1 MQQPDLGKKIA
12 LLRKEKGLT
21 QEELVER
28 CSINVRTIQRIE
40 SGEVIPRPI
49 TLRLI
54 LEALDYD
61 FEMLNHELNANE
73 SHAAF
78 FSLNWLQRF
87 FLIGFEPA
95 KHFGSST
102 KMLQFAWIA
111 GLVAF
116 LIGFPE
122 SGMEY
127 AQYEQRFDTG
137 LNLIYA
143 IVKAISFIALV
154 IMMRGFIIIGD
165 FHHNYLMKISS
176 YLIIIHSLFTAIYYV
191 ASAYFPQLQSEQ
203 ADGGVAITYGAI
215 LLLFGISLNK
225 IRPEFGKAA
234 GIAGVITVIASI
246 LFITLILWWVGLLL
260 LIPIEILEIV
270 ILYKGYE
277 IFLKNVSES
286 RIS

>member
-1 MQQPDLGKKIA
+1 MKQPDLGKKIA
-12 LLRKEKGLT
+12 FLRKEKGLT

-28 CSINVRTIQRIE
+28 CCINVRTIQRIE

-61 FEMLNHELNANE
+61 FEMLNAELKANDITT
-73 SHAAF
+73 SF
-78 FSLNWLQRF
+78 FSLNWLRSF
-87 FLIGFEPA
+87 FLLGFDPSKNLISSA
-95 KHFGSST
+95 KI
-102 KMLQFAWIA
+102 LQYAWIA

-127 AQYEQRFDTG
+127 AQYYHRFDSN
-137 LNLIYA
+137 LNLIYVLVK
-143 IVKAISFIALV
+143 IVSFIALV

-191 ASAYFPQLQSEQ
+191 ASVYFPQLQSEH

-215 LLLFGISLNK
+215 LLLFGISLQK
-225 IRPEFGKAA
+225 IRPQFGKAA
-234 GIAGVITVIASI
+234 GIAGIIAVIASI

-277 IFLKNVSES
+277 MFLKNVSES